1 MILRSFGSFF
11 QVNWHEIRFG
21 HVRRHGI
28 NALVAFFLHTI
39 FSHDGFRQGY
49 IWTRLLFFAIA
60 MLTDRQI
67 LAFTWLIWLRTAA
80 VRLPPLLVDW
90 ANPSLGF
97 LDEVHAALFLE
108 RLCFRPSICVLS
120 ASFPY
125 NSGLVQTH
133 VYTDLLTS
141 FAAIDDMQSTPA
153 MQVLTSPF
161 CGDETLLATQQVVYA
176 TSNLDWQQLTDGFV
190 LLKDAWLRLQR
201 VSPLPSSA
209 LAAAIRVLSHRLFL
223 RTADSW
229 GWSRDDLVRA
239 ANPFWLSSLTE
250 SQRKSTSA
258 SGVASKS
265 DAQDESSL

>member
-21 HVRRHGI
+21 HVHRHGI

-97 LDEVHAALFLE
+97 LDEVHAVPCSW
-108 RLCFRPSICVLS
+108 RDCV
-120 ASFPY
+120 FVHPY
-125 NSGLVQTH
+125 V
-133 VYTDLLTS
+133 
-141 FAAIDDMQSTPA
+141 
-153 MQVLTSPF
+153 
-161 CGDETLLATQQVVYA
+161 C
-176 TSNLDWQQLTDGFV
+176 
-190 LLKDAWLRLQR
+190 
-201 VSPLPSSA
+201 
-209 LAAAIRVLSHRLFL
+209 FL
-223 RTADSW
+223 R
-229 GWSRDDLVRA
+229 RFHIILDLFKHMYIR
-239 ANPFWLSSLTE
+239 TY
-250 SQRKSTSA
+250 
-258 SGVASKS
+258 
-265 DAQDESSL
+265 